1 MSNAESLSTQGLH
14 YAGVEKGGMFG
25 AVVTHSAI
33 TLKSVSRSKTS
44 KQRNENKPETAK
56 WKTKVSEANLSFRA
70 TGSPDA
76 LYVEFI

>member
-1 MSNAESLSTQGLH
+1 
-14 YAGVEKGGMFG
+14 MFG

-33 TLKSVSRSKTS
+33 TLKSVSHSKTS

-56 WKTKVSEANLSFRA
+56 WKTQVSEANFSFRA
-70 TGSPDA
+70 TGTPDA